1 MVSASSMVPLF
12 ERVVREPVW
21 RIQIQKQRQIQ
32 NRSQLL
38 PGSVKPNRPLQR
50 QKLRAGETP
59 ALPNA
64 TANAGTAQSTPLGKE
79 NESVMITRFGDAGDD
94 LWRRGGSMRRGAR
107 VVTAAVAVT
116 TVVVAVAAAGQAV
129 EVRRVT
135 FRAVISLFGVSEVEV
150 WPDGKW
156 IAYSVETPDME

>member
-38 PGSVKPNRPLQR
+38 PGSVKLNRPLQR

-64 TANAGTAQSTPLGKE
+64 TANAGTAQSTPLEKE
-79 NESVMITRFGDAGDD
+79 NESVMITRFGVAGDN
-94 LWRRGGSMRRGAR
+94 LWWRGGIMRRGAR
-107 VVTAAVAVT
+107 VAGVVIAVLM
-116 TVVVAVAAAGQAV
+116 VVVAAAGQAP
-129 EVRRVT
+129 EKR
-135 FRAVISLFGVSEVEV
+135 
-150 WPDGKW
+150 
-156 IAYSVETPDME
+156 